1 MREPNSRCAF
11 LVAMA
16 ALAASASFG
25 VAAAQTPSER
35 CMEAQKHIE
44 ATAVAVDSE
53 RAKLPRRA
61 ADGCVV
67 ITLVGADFRPFGCT
81 RIDSLVPIATHCG
94 PNPYSTPVVIFEALA
109 DVDLTITV
117 LNADRLVV
125 ATAGFDHITE
135 GPYGVTFS
143 GDCLVSPTYWVQLQ
157 HDGRVVDEMLTMRSI
172 GE

>member
-1 MREPNSRCAF
+1 MRELNSTCAL
-11 LVAMA
+11 LVSIA
-16 ALAASASFG
+16 ALSASASFG

-44 ATAVAVDSE
+44 AAAAAVNSE
-53 RAKLPRRA
+53 HAKSSRRVV
-61 ADGCVV
+61 DGCVV
-67 ITLVGADFRPFGCT
+67 VTLVGAAFRPFGCT

-143 GDCLVSPTYWVQLQ
+143 GECLVSPTYWVQLQ
-157 HDGRVVDEMLTMRSI
+157 HDGRVIDEMLTMRSI